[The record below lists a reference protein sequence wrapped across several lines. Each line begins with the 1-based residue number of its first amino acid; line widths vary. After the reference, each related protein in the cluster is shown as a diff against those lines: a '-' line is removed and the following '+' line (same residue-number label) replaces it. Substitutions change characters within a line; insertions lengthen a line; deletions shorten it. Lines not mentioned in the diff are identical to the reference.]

1 MPTFKHGK
9 SAYFALDNGAASPT
23 LTDISAVL
31 QDVGLGRGLDMGET
45 TSFGSNAKTYIT
57 GLADSTISISGKY
70 DSTFDSNFQ
79 TAISNLQ
86 SGTITSLNF
95 EYRTNN
101 AVVGATNPKW
111 TGTALIKSYEVKSTV
126 ADVVSFSLELQVT
139 GAVTRATS

>member
-9 SAYFALDNGAASPT
+9 SAYFALDNGSAT
-23 LTDISAVL
+23 LTDMSAIL
-31 QDVGLGRGLDMGET
+31 QDVGIGRGLDMGET

-57 GLADSTISISGKY
+57 GLGDSTISVSGKY
-70 DSTFDSNFQ
+70 DSTFDSQIQ
-79 TAISNLQ
+79 TCLSGLQ
-86 SGTITSLNF
+86 AGTISSLLF

-101 AVVGATNPKW
+101 AIVSSTNPKW
-111 TGTALIKSYEVKSTV
+111 TGSALIKSYEVKSSV